1 MQVRSSVPREDE
13 YTNGL
18 VGTSLGDDRLGGC
31 GRIVSA
37 HVQGFFQ
44 YLAVTHTASIVCV
57 LLLCACVLTTS
68 VDGPGSVRKECSCG
82 QIRTYHALVK
92 VIYASRTL

>member
-57 LLLCACVLTTS
+57 LLILLRVCSQLQSTDQAVYGRSAAVDRSGHTT
-68 VDGPGSVRKECSCG
+68 
-82 QIRTYHALVK
+82 L
-92 VIYASRTL
+92 L